1 VLADHGH
8 LQSLSAHSGPLSHG
22 QVQTPGSALP

>member
-1 VLADHGH
+1 